1 MIRFRN
7 LKIEGFGS
15 IEQAE
20 LNFND
25 SGITMIKGDNG
36 AGKSSLI
43 NPLVWALYGNILK
56 SGSSIEMWE
65 HLRTTD
71 YKGVKVELT
80 LLDSKDKEHTII
92 RCKNYS
98 GKVNGT
104 QGSNRLILSSSK
116 KNKTKEVQEDI
127 DALLNFIPLEL
138 FTQSIIFGQKIK
150 SLVEEKGASKKK
162 LLEHCLNLE
171 FLQEALD
178 KIKVDNQDLEKL
190 KIQTN
195 GELVKVENQL
205 NDVNHQLKYQ
215 DIDYQN
221 SLNLYHSKK
230 ELHEKTLKNLSTPRD
245 IPKDLIKKEKDLKER
260 LDKIPFLQISEN
272 LNNDKN
278 RLSKSKEV
286 KKEVEKF
293 IYSKQNELNLLSKG
307 SICEVCG
314 VDKSTF
320 NKTQIDEI
328 NKILKTYQKDLK
340 RENDNI
346 MVLNSNISS
355 LDSKIETYRQLENE
369 LKKLEY
375 EKKSYLVDNS
385 KEIKRIEKEL
395 SDLKEPQKPNVDS
408 LLSKKKELK
417 TEIKK
422 LNKLLKKYKT
432 KEKVNNW
439 LLKEPLSNKGLKSYI
454 FDNYLMK
461 QINGYISRYTNDL
474 DFSIEFSIDH
484 ESGNKDVVVEIYKY
498 SIPVAYEDLSGGQKQ
513 IINVITLL
521 ALHDLVMDSNRFN
534 ILVLDE
540 IFESLDVKNIEVVLG
555 LLEKKAVNNEVIII
569 THHQAFNP
577 INAKVINTILDEN
590 GITQLK

>member
-15 IEQAE
+15 IGQAE

-43 NPLVWALYGNILK
+43 NPLVWALYGNLLK
-56 SGSSIEMWE
+56 AGSSIETWE
-65 HLRTTD
+65 HTRPED

-80 LLDSKDKEHTII
+80 LLDSNDKEHTII

-104 QGSNRLILSSSK
+104 QGSNRLILSSSN
-116 KNKTKEVQEDI
+116 KNKTKEVQDEI
-127 DALLNFIPLEL
+127 DNLLNNIPLEL

-162 LLEHCLNLE
+162 LLEHCLNLD

-178 KIKVDNQDLEKL
+178 KIKIDNQDLEKL
-190 KIQTN
+190 KIQSN
-195 GELVKVENQL
+195 GELVKLENQL
-205 NDVNHQLKYQ
+205 SDINHKIKYQ
-215 DIDYQN
+215 EIDYQN
-221 SLNLYHSKK
+221 ALNLFNSKK
-230 ELHEKTLKNLSTPRD
+230 ELYEKTLKNLSEPRD
-245 IPKDLIKKEKDLKER
+245 IPKDLIKKEKDLKDK

-272 LNNDKN
+272 LTKDKN
-278 RLSKSKEV
+278 RLLKSKEV
-286 KKEVEKF
+286 KKETEKF
-293 IYSKQNELNLLSKG
+293 IFSKQNELNLLSSG

-320 NKTQIDEI
+320 NQKQIDEI
-328 NKILKTYQKDLK
+328 NKILKVYQKDLK

-346 MVLNSNISS
+346 KALDIEISS
-355 LDSKIETYRQLENE
+355 LDSKVESYRQLENE

-375 EKKSYLVDNS
+375 EKKSYSVDNS
-385 KEIKRIEKEL
+385 KEIKRIEKEIL
-395 SDLKEPQKPNVDS
+395 DLKEPIKPNIDS
-408 LLSKKKELK
+408 LTEKKKSLK

-422 LNKLLKKYKT
+422 LSKTIKKYKT

-474 DFSIEFSIDH
+474 DFSVEFSIDH

-498 SIPVAYEDLSGGQKQ
+498 SVPVAYEDLSGGQKQ

-555 LLEKKAVNNEVIII
+555 LLEKKATNNEVIII

-577 INAKVINTILDEN
+577 INAKVVNTILDEN
-590 GITQLK
+590 GLTKIN